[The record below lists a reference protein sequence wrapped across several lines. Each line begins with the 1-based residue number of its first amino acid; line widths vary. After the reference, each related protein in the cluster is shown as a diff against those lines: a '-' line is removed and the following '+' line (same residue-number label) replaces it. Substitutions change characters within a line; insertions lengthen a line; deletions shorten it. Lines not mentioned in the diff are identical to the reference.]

1 MTAKHF
7 TLLALVLFS
16 LLAPRA
22 VKAQPVDTIIQNW
35 HRGDH
40 KEPTKDEVLLKV
52 KVLNAHDRL
61 VPNLDLWAVQTKRS
75 QAWYG
80 RTDENGEVYFLL
92 PRGEPFRIDAAD
104 EQDLRS
110 FRTIDDK
117 FVKSTISVR
126 YIPKDFT
133 EEVHNDT
140 VFQKVSPA
148 QAPTRERVLTLLTVL
163 DFDEQP
169 LADEM
174 LYFRMKRNGKVYVAQ
189 TDEQGKAV
197 LMLPKGDSLSLST
210 RFEPGLSEFFLR
222 KSDYSE
228 KLTLTY
234 HTIGT
239 KAILARQAE
248 RARQLAVRDSLYRLA
263 RIRDSLEFLRDSL
276 RLLAGKKDFLSM
288 LEYGLS
294 PEAVKQQ
301 IGERATHEK
310 GMLSKDVHYF
320 EKTGEEVKAALYR
333 KRDEWSNKVIVTDL
347 TGSMYPYMDQI
358 LLWHALALIP
368 GEQNRYI
375 FFNDGDMQAE
385 AEKKIGATGGIYLT
399 ENMEMDQLLATMKK
413 TTDAGGGGDAPE
425 NDLEAL
431 LEGVRMM
438 GEMDELILIADNYS
452 DVRDIELLVQLKA
465 PVRIVLAGADY
476 GVNEDYLEI
485 AYRTGGSIHTLSEDL
500 FELSQLADGETVTIG
515 GYRYLVNKG
524 KFVQIGE

>member
-1 MTAKHF
+1 MTTKHF

-35 HRGDH
+35 HRGDR

-61 VPNLDLWAVQTKRS
+61 VPNLDLWAVHTKSS

-92 PRGEPFRIDAAD
+92 PRGESFRIDAAD

-174 LYFRMKRNGKVYVAQ
+174 LYFRMKHNGKVYVAQ

-197 LMLPKGDSLSLST
+197 LMLPKGDSVSLCT
-210 RFEPGLSEFFLR
+210 RFEPGLSVFFLR

-248 RARQLAVRDSLYRLA
+248 RARRLAVRDSLYRLA
-263 RIRDSLEFLRDSL
+263 RIRDSLEFLR
-276 RLLAGKKDFLSM
+276 
-288 LEYGLS
+288 
-294 PEAVKQQ
+294 
-301 IGERATHEK
+301 
-310 GMLSKDVHYF
+310 
-320 EKTGEEVKAALYR
+320 
-333 KRDEWSNKVIVTDL
+333 
-347 TGSMYPYMDQI
+347 
-358 LLWHALALIP
+358 
-368 GEQNRYI
+368 
-375 FFNDGDMQAE
+375 
-385 AEKKIGATGGIYLT
+385 
-399 ENMEMDQLLATMKK
+399 
-413 TTDAGGGGDAPE
+413 
-425 NDLEAL
+425 
-431 LEGVRMM
+431 
-438 GEMDELILIADNYS
+438 
-452 DVRDIELLVQLKA
+452 
-465 PVRIVLAGADY
+465 
-476 GVNEDYLEI
+476 
-485 AYRTGGSIHTLSEDL
+485 
-500 FELSQLADGETVTIG
+500 
-515 GYRYLVNKG
+515 
-524 KFVQIGE
+524 